1 MKYNNSNLRFLSL
14 VFLYFYYQ
22 SMALL
27 VSRLLSADDRMT
39 NEYGAVGGVRT
50 VIRMQSI
57 GM

>member
-57 GM
+57 